1 MPPDER
7 ALRLTL
13 AATVLGSGIAF
24 LDQTV
29 VTVALPALREDLDA
43 TLAAQQ
49 WVIEAYLL
57 TLGALLL
64 VAGPLAAR
72 FGRRRVFALGL
83 AGFAATSLACAV
95 APTAEVL
102 VGARAVQGAAAGALS
117 RSGPPRRPG
126 RRGGAARAEQPLAH
140 HRGVPAGA
148 PRRRD
153 RVVDRV
159 DGRGLRDRA

>member
-29 VTVALPALREDLDA
+29 VNVALPALREDLGA

-64 VAGPLAAR
+64 VGGALGDR
-72 FGRRRVFALGL
+72 FGRRRVFRIGL
-83 AGFAATSLACAV
+83 AGFAVTSLACAV
-95 APTAEVL
+95 APTAGAL
-102 VGARAVQGAAAGALS
+102 VGARAVQGVAAALLVPSSLALINAVFPPERRAAAIGS
-117 RSGPPRRPG
+117 WIAWTGVAFVIGPLG
-126 RRGGAARAEQPLAH
+126 
-140 HRGVPAGA
+140 
-148 PRRRD
+148 
-153 RVVDRV
+153 
-159 DGRGLRDRA
+159 